1 MKRMVKIALVV
12 LMATASVAFAQTKK
26 WELEVFKSG
35 TKVGVMNFELRQE
48 GDKHYAAFVSSHS
61 MSTCFVTERPAS
73 VVETDDELTITI
85 EPRVFGCERRYI
97 VKKDGSGAMVRNM
110 ADGQW
115 VGTDRLIVF
124 KPLN

>member
-85 EPRVFGCERRYI
+85 VSVDTLLKKTVVEPWCETWQT
-97 VKKDGSGAMVRNM
+97 VSGLEL
-110 ADGQW
+110 
-115 VGTDRLIVF
+115 TD
-124 KPLN
+124 